1 MGTEASGCRAGTLIP
16 GRADTTMTGTEG
28 TGRPAGMTLL
38 SLSEAA
44 LDYNRSLPL
53 GFWHSERPVIIPS
66 EEQLVHCEL
75 CCMPALPLYVRHT
88 AGDHAGTVRGSGSLA
103 ERGREAGRTA
113 STAAAAGSGKG
124 TGAGMTGGSGS
135 PSPGRPKRSWCGA
148 AATEVLLSMS
158 PCPCLARVLAPAARP
173 GISETVQCGLRP
185 RLLHRW
191 LGLTLDVR
199 SVSGVSNVPIN
210 LHVNQSISAGG

>member
-44 LDYNRSLPL
+44 LEYNRTPAIRILAL
-53 GFWHSERPVIIPS
+53 RKTCHNPS

-75 CCMPALPLYVRHT
+75 CRMPALPPYVCHA

-135 PSPGRPKRSWCGA
+135 PSPGRPRRSWCGA

-158 PCPCLARVLAPAARP
+158 PCPCLTRVLAPAARP
-173 GISETVQCGLRP
+173 GISETV
-185 RLLHRW
+185 
-191 LGLTLDVR
+191 
-199 SVSGVSNVPIN
+199 
-210 LHVNQSISAGG
+210 